1 MSNTTPI
8 KFHYF
13 TLSFTPYKDGESKY
27 SSNNILKECIN
38 RINRERTEEQKAI
51 VIDRHENRDEI
62 ESRNLFVSSAAY
74 KLEDKLFKCRIALLR
89 DNKIPTLVNKSDYNL
104 TPLDYLKGKA
114 IAETTNFYIDLN
126 GNEPVIC
133 CEYNNLGP
141 RISDIEFYF
150 RYISSNKM
158 LYISKACKAAVHME
172 LPVEDVLQSMQDVYK
187 IKIKAKPERLSYLY
201 QNVEDAFI
209 TNMNALAGTINPATV
224 KIDLSFRERG
234 TGKEIITKKNQS
246 ALSFSRKVLSAVK
259 NDSKVI
265 DDFED
270 FQLEFEKEDGSDG
283 FFNLV
288 KGKKEFQVHC
298 LYSTPGHL
306 DTRHLYEEVR
316 KEFKTYLKRS
326 Q

>member
-1 MSNTTPI
+1 MADTASI

-13 TLSFTPYKDGESKY
+13 TLSFTPYKENEKKY
-27 SSNNILKECIN
+27 SSNNILKDCIN
-38 RINRERTEEQKAI
+38 RINHERTKEQKAI
-51 VIDRHENRDEI
+51 VIDRHEFRDEI
-62 ESRNLFVSSAAY
+62 EPRNLFISSAAY
-74 KLEDKLFKCRIALLR
+74 KLTDKLYKCRIALLR
-89 DNKIPTLVNKSDYNL
+89 DNKIPTLVNKSDFNL

-126 GNEPVIC
+126 GSEPVIC

-150 RYISSNKM
+150 RHISSNKM
-158 LYISKACKAAVHME
+158 LHISKACKASVHME
-172 LPVEDVLQSMQDVYK
+172 VPVEDVLQSIQDVYK
-187 IKIKAKPERLSYLY
+187 IKIKAKPNRLSFLY

-209 TNMNALAGTINPATV
+209 TNMNALAGTINPTTV
-224 KIDLSFRERG
+224 KVDLSFRERG
-234 TGKEIITKKNQS
+234 SGKEIITKKNQS
-246 ALSFSRKVLSAVK
+246 ALSFSKKVLNAVK

-288 KGKKEFQVHC
+288 KGKREFQIKC
-298 LYSTPGHL
+298 PFSTPGHL
-306 DTRHLYEEVR
+306 DTKFLYEEA
-316 KEFKTYLKRS
+316 KNEFKEYLNRN
-326 Q
+326 